1 MSIFD
6 ESLTKGMLK
15 SFKVLEINDRGV
27 FTKLSFLGR
36 EYSLGNGYSLS
47 KSKHAAAATPVVSKK
62 IHSNEKLC
70 ERCNTVKPISEFYV
84 NKASKDGLQKWCKQC
99 FSDYRKEKGKKKS
112 KRKYVHHD
120 DRGKPVGHYGKFT
133 MRSKDVNEFFEL
145 FADKGIQKSVD
156 VKKHFRKCYPEW
168 SNKNLKQ
175 FVSSLLFFIK
185 KMPNVEYTDQGRG
198 MRRLFDVKT
207 KKVSYRPSNKSGSY
221 FSDGKRPLYHSEGD
235 RKFIDDF
242 FKKKGGDE

>member
-1 MSIFD
+1 MSLLD

-15 SFKVLEINDRGV
+15 SFKVLEINEYGV

-47 KSKHAAAATPVVSKK
+47 KSKRAANPVVSKQ

-70 ERCNTVKPISEFYV
+70 KRCNTVKPVSEFYV

-99 FSDYRKEKGKKKS
+99 FSEYRKNEG

-120 DRGKPVGHYGKFT
+120 DRGEPVGHHGKFT
-133 MRSKDVNEFFEL
+133 MRSKDVNEFFKL
-145 FADKGIQKSVD
+145 FANNGIQKSVD
-156 VKKHFRKCYPEW
+156 VKKHFRKYYR
-168 SNKNLKQ
+168 NLSDKSMNQ

-198 MRRLFDVKT
+198 LKRLFDVKT
-207 KKVSYRPSNKSGSY
+207 KKVSYGKTSKNNNL
-221 FSDGKRPLYHSEGD
+221 FSDGRFPYKPNADGD
-235 RKFIDDF
+235 RKFIKDRFD
-242 FKKKGGDE
+242 GGDD